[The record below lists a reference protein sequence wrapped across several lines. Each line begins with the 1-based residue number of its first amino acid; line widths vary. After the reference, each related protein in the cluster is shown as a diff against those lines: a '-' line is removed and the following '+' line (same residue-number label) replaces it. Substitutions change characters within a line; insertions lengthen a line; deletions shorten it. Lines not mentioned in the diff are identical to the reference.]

1 MILNIGKNKENDVMY
16 ENEGKKK
23 KKMFDNLDIKKCEG
37 CSINGIQKE
46 NKNLIKIKNDELMIT
61 MEEKLKK
68 ENDASYDIKLINEK
82 LNKKMKKRKR
92 KRRKKKRIKKKIK
105 KGRKK

>member
-1 MILNIGKNKENDVMY
+1 
-16 ENEGKKK
+16 
-23 KKMFDNLDIKKCEG
+23 MFDNLDIKKCEG

-82 LNKKMKKRKR
+82 LEPKND
-92 KRRKKKRIKKKIK
+92 INFNWYPFHQYYSVITPLS
-105 KGRKK
+105 